1 MGEALQQPW
10 VAIGIMA
17 VAAALLRLALG
28 RWLPRSTADEGRWR
42 PGLDGGL
49 ALACG
54 VITAG
59 LADGLLWPAHI
70 RGDVF
75 LTADFH
81 EYCAGVERF
90 RGGEINTFLHKRSYL
105 ALLPATVLS
114 WPLGVLGG
122 LQAAAVLSVGVTG
135 AALFLWGRALHGRTA
150 GVAAALLALAF
161 GPWVLNTRH
170 LTSYPALGACFAL
183 AAAAGA
189 VAARGRTPLA
199 LAIGGAGAGL
209 ALLADARG
217 LIFALP
223 ALALTLAAA
232 LKSPPREWPPRLAA
246 AFAPVLVSYGLGV
259 LCFSEGAYSLEQQV
273 DVRPLFHRAGMRGP
287 AYDPP

>member
-1 MGEALQQPW
+1 
-10 VAIGIMA
+10 
-17 VAAALLRLALG
+17 
-28 RWLPRSTADEGRWR
+28 
-42 PGLDGGL
+42 
-49 ALACG
+49 
-54 VITAG
+54 
-59 LADGLLWPAHI
+59 
-70 RGDVF
+70 
-75 LTADFH
+75 
-81 EYCAGVERF
+81 
-90 RGGEINTFLHKRSYL
+90 
-105 ALLPATVLS
+105 
-114 WPLGVLGG
+114 
-122 LQAAAVLSVGVTG
+122 
-135 AALFLWGRALHGRTA
+135 
-150 GVAAALLALAF
+150 VAAALLALAF

-223 ALALTLAAA
+223 VLALTLAAA